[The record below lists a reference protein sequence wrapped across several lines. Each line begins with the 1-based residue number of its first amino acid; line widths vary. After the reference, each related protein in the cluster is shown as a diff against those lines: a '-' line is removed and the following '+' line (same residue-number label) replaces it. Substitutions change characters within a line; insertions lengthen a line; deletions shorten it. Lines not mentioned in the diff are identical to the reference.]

1 MKYFLLLSLCAFF
14 GSSHTMKR
22 KLLSRHENLEREIF
36 MRAFYRDYSFGLI
49 QQIPIKNPINQKV
62 FEWLITQGR
71 KKYTALAL
79 KNYALEPFDEYSLSE
94 LESICT

>member
-1 MKYFLLLSLCAFF
+1 
-14 GSSHTMKR
+14 
-22 KLLSRHENLEREIF
+22 

-79 KNYALEPFDEYSLSE
+79 KNYALEPFDEYSERE
-94 LESICT
+94 LESIFVT